1 VKSQAKKPN
10 ILVIMTDD
18 VGVWNTSAFHRGMMG
33 GRTWLDECYF
43 RGRLEDGAHDLSICE
58 P

>member
-1 VKSQAKKPN
+1 
-10 ILVIMTDD
+10 MTDD
-18 VGVWNTSAFHRGMMG
+18 VGVWNIGAFHRGMTG